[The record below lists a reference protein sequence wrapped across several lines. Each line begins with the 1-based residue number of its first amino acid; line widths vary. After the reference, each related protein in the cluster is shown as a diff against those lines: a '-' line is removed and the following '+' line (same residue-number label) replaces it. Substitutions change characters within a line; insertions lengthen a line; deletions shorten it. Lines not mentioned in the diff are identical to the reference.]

1 MTPCLRLKATRNK
14 ALAVRV
20 AVMMVPLRNFLLSF
34 WPYVLGA
41 AVGVQIAALYAMGV
55 PWVCKCGVKLWEG
68 GILNGQTS
76 QHVADWYTPSHMVH
90 GVLFYALVRWVFP
103 KWRMPLV
110 LLSAAGLEIGWEI
123 FENTPWVI
131 HRYRT
136 ATAASDYS
144 GDTILNSVSDVG
156 FMLLGLL
163 LAWRW
168 RFKWV
173 VAFVVAMELLAL
185 WMIRDNLL
193 LQIVTFIWP
202 IDALVDW
209 QSRA

>member
-1 MTPCLRLKATRNK
+1 M
-14 ALAVRV
+14 AVCV
-20 AVMMVPLRNFLLSF
+20 AVTMVPLRKFLLSF
-34 WPYVLGA
+34 WPYVLG
-41 AVGVQIAALYAMGV
+41 VSVVVQIAALAAMGV

-90 GVLFYALVRWVFP
+90 GMLFYALLRWVFP
-103 KWRMPLV
+103 KWPMPYV
-110 LLSAAGLEIGWEI
+110 LLGAAGMEIVWEI

-156 FMLLGLL
+156 FMLLGFVI
-163 LAWRW
+163 AW
-168 RFKWV
+168 KWPTKWIIALV
-173 VAFVVAMELLAL
+173 IALELLAL
-185 WMIRDNLL
+185 AMIRDNLL
-193 LQIVTFIWP
+193 LQIMTFIWP
-202 IDALVDW
+202 IDAVVDW

>member
-1 MTPCLRLKATRNK
+1 
-14 ALAVRV
+14 
-20 AVMMVPLRNFLLSF
+20 MMVPFRNLLVVY
-34 WPYVLGA
+34 WPYVLA
-41 AVGVQIAALYAMGV
+41 AFVAVQVAVLALMGV

-76 QHVADWYTPSHMVH
+76 QHIADWYTPSHMVH

-131 HRYRT
+131 DRYRT

-156 FMLLGLL
+156 FMLLGFL

-168 RFKWV
+168 RFTWV
-173 VAFVVAMELLAL
+173 VVFVLVMELLAL